1 MRLLL
6 RGDDLSELAS
16 LSGELSAG
24 ERGGIERGLKSLDQQ
39 PVGEDLAVGRS
50 RAARIRRR
58 GELGTADCGTRQRTD
73 HRNRA
78 FEQTAPGYARHESA
92 AFAAG

>member
-1 MRLLL
+1 MTVAPRA
-6 RGDDLSELAS
+6 LAS
-16 LSGELSAG
+16 TAANTRTE
-24 ERGGIERGLKSLDQQ
+24 
-39 PVGEDLAVGRS
+39 VGRS

-58 GELGTADCGTRQRTD
+58 GELGAADCGTRQRTD

-78 FEQTAPGYARHESA
+78 FEQTAPGYARDENA